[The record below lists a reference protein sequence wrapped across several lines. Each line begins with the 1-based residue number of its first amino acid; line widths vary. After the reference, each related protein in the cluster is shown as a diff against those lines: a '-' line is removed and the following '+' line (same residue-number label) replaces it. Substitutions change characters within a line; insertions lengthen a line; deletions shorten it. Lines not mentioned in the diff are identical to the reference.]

1 LEIDRT
7 PTFFFLIF
15 QLSTPELVLSSEH
28 MKKTASSSL
37 KSQKARE
44 ELLQFLTQ
52 KKEQEKTDR
61 NYDRRKHVRIL
72 HNHHLS
78 NADNILEELNSTD
91 SSYIDRITSLKSY
104 QSITKQAEKEKVY
117 QLEWFDERHRLDS
130 TLHRLEHSVNDTFQS
145 LLLGDVALSSE
156 INDVLSLQEHQSQE
170 RRQFKAGYDQQL
182 KEVKRLIEEFH
193 LSQVGEERTMNKKRR
208 DEVENEKEDKSVLV
222 TSIIADLLMK
232 LRLDFQRKWNS
243 FEEEEKKLDKEI
255 HSIYNTFQRILHNDF
270 IKNQNNEILNN
281 LKNIFN
287 EIDVKD
293 LIEWNQSVTYEAF
306 VEDYNPIVPL
316 LDLPNNDGLKGGR
329 SPKKQKES
337 PINPDTLVDTFVL
350 INSPRTKETGRN
362 SNLKESFPLT
372 SPRKTN
378 NEPFSPNKNENA
390 LETDANDKIR
400 DTLKNLL
407 MENVSSNNTNSGKS
421 KEEIKKF
428 QFLFTDLEISPI
440 LYQYLYQIYLLDQDY
455 TSRLKEKY
463 YEKQIFC
470 NDVGIIM
477 PSKTM
482 DDGDDFD
489 GNTPR
494 SSRKQEEET
503 INQERK
509 DEQGFYGN
517 FPDKISHD
525 IFIKIYRK
533 AELTGMLRKKMLE
546 LLKTELLSS
555 YPSLIMDDILL
566 HEEWYRKMKM
576 INNKYK
582 QYEIQYKT
590 QRKEI
595 IQQMKTTIKQLLIEK
610 KEKFIADQQL
620 MELNSKR
627 SILYEQLSL
636 MKEERQKKES
646 LQYNEYMRKQ
656 QELKEMNHQ
665 KELLLQQERE
675 YKKSLLLNYY
685 NEKRQLEEQQR
696 RRLEEQKQQEME
708 RTKLLIEENK
718 PKILFRQQK
727 VEEKRQKQ
735 KLLEEQAQ
743 EDEQRRLELL
753 NKLAEQAPYWS
764 SIQNIESRFDHATTS
779 STAQSYIPRDENDEL
794 TRGHLPLNGFTD
806 HRVIR
811 DTRFRLVEALRMA
824 NLMNTQAAAE
834 VIQRYHPR
842 PHLAIHGII

>member
-1 LEIDRT
+1 
-7 PTFFFLIF
+7 
-15 QLSTPELVLSSEH
+15 
-28 MKKTASSSL
+28 MKKTASSSS
-37 KSQKARE
+37 KSQKARD
-44 ELLQFLTQ
+44 ELLQYLTQ
-52 KKEQEKTDR
+52 KKDQEKNDR
-61 NYDRRKHVRIL
+61 NYDRKKHVRIL

-104 QSITKQAEKEKVY
+104 QSVTKQVGKEKVY
-117 QLEWFDERHRLDS
+117 QLEWLDERNRLQS
-130 TLHRLEHSVNDTFQS
+130 TLHHLEHSVNDTFQS
-145 LLLGDVALSSE
+145 LLLGDVTLSGE
-156 INDVLSLQEHQSQE
+156 INDVLSLQEHQNHE

-193 LSQVGEERTMNKKRR
+193 HSQVSSQSIKDVVKDSELSTS
-208 DEVENEKEDKSVLV
+208 EDKSVLV

-243 FEEEEKKLDKEI
+243 FEEEERKLGKEI
-255 HSIYNTFQRILHNDF
+255 YSMYNSFQRILHNDF
-270 IKNQNNEILNN
+270 IKNQNNEILKN

-293 LIEWNQSVTYEAF
+293 LIEWNHTVTQEAF
-306 VEDYNPIVPL
+306 IEDCNPLISL
-316 LDLPNNDGLKGGR
+316 LDLPSGDGAKVE
-329 SPKKQKES
+329 SPKKLQDRL
-337 PINPDTLVDTFVL
+337 IHPDTLVDTFVL
-350 INSPRTKETGRN
+350 INSPRTKDTGRN

-372 SPRKTN
+372 SPRKN
-378 NEPFSPNKNENA
+378 ISESFSPSKNENGY
-390 LETDANDKIR
+390 ETDANDKIK

-407 MENVSSNNTNSGKS
+407 MENISSSNSNSGKS

-455 TSRLKEKY
+455 SSKQQEKY

-470 NDVGIIM
+470 NEVGIIM
-477 PSKTM
+477 PSKGSSLTI
-482 DDGDDFD
+482 DDGDDID
-489 GNTPR
+489 GDIPR
-494 SSRKQEEET
+494 SSRNQQENK
-503 INQERK
+503 IANERN
-509 DEQGFYGN
+509 DEGGFYGN

-525 IFIKIYRK
+525 IFVKIYRK
-533 AELTGMLRKKMLE
+533 SEVTGMQRKKMLE
-546 LLKTELLSS
+546 LLKTELLSL

-566 HEEWYRKMKM
+566 HEEWYRKMKI
-576 INNKYK
+576 INNKHK

-610 KEKFIADQQL
+610 KEKFVADQQL
-620 MELNSKR
+620 MEINSKR

-646 LQYNEYMRKQ
+646 LRYDEFITKQ

-665 KELLLQQERE
+665 KELLLQHERE
-675 YKKSLLLNYY
+675 YKKSLLLNYH
-685 NEKRQLEEQQR
+685 NEKRQQEEQQR
-696 RRLEEQKQQEME
+696 RRLEEQKQQEIE
-708 RTKLLIEENK
+708 RTKQLIEENK

-735 KLLEEQAQ
+735 KLLEEQVQ
-743 EDEQRRLELL
+743 EEEQRRLELL

-779 STAQSYIPRDENDEL
+779 STAQSYIPRDEVDEL

-834 VIQRYHPR
+834 IVQRYHPR